1 MLCDGGKYEAMSSW
15 WYSGKSG
22 KGLVSLKQGFRSA
35 MGCDD
40 RGGSVCELLK
50 LFALHTWDWLTVIV
64 HLIALREVN

>member
-1 MLCDGGKYEAMSSW
+1 
-15 WYSGKSG
+15 
-22 KGLVSLKQGFRSA
+22 VSLKQGFRSA